1 MSDMVKVSET
11 SPNFVKSKFHSVDL
25 VPTPTSDLKLIN
37 VLKCQKM
44 EEVAHTIVRHQPKV
58 RDEYRIPEN
67 TSVCH
72 CFLLLSFFFFHD
84 VERGGIDRFWNSWKI
99 SSELPRR
106 RTREPFGCGVRQ
118 CSMRSFLM
126 PIFGKASKQLVSD
139 AVLSINFVFPHSAI
153 FFFFRGLFSDY
164 VLFFSTRTVV
174 CIRVL
179 FVLTL

>member
-1 MSDMVKVSET
+1 
-11 SPNFVKSKFHSVDL
+11 
-25 VPTPTSDLKLIN
+25 
-37 VLKCQKM
+37 
-44 EEVAHTIVRHQPKV
+44 
-58 RDEYRIPEN
+58 
-67 TSVCH
+67 
-72 CFLLLSFFFFHD
+72 
-84 VERGGIDRFWNSWKI
+84 
-99 SSELPRR
+99 
-106 RTREPFGCGVRQ
+106 
-118 CSMRSFLM
+118 M